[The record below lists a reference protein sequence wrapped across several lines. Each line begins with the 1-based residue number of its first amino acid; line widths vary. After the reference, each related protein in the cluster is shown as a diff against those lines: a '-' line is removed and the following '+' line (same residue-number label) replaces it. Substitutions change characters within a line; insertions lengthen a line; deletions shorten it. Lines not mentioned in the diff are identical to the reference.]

1 MDRILGL
8 DIGTKRIGVAQSD
21 ALGITAQPLKA
32 VQRTPE
38 EKAIEEIKQLCNAS
52 SIKKIVVGLPKN
64 MDNSIGSQAQECIDF
79 AEKLKPDF
87 EIIFEDERLTSRQ
100 AEYFLQQAG
109 KKYTKNKELVDI
121 KSACIILQQ
130 YLDRK

>member
-1 MDRILGL
+1 MDRVLGL
-8 DIGTKRIGVAQSD
+8 DVGTKRIGVAQSD

-32 VQRTPE
+32 VARIPE
-38 EKAIEEIKQLCNAS
+38 DKAIEEIKKICKDA

-64 MDNSIGSQAQECIDF
+64 MDNSLGAQAQDCVDF
-79 AEKLKPDF
+79 SEKLKPDF

-100 AEYFLQQAG
+100 AEYFLQQTG
-109 KKYTKNKELVDI
+109 VKYTKNKELVDI